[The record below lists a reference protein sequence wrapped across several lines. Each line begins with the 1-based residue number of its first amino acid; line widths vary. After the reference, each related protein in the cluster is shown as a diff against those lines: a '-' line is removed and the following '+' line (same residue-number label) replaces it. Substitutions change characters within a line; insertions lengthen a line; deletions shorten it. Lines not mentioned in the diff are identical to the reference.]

1 METFIKSLVSRVK
14 EGDHEAFEGLVEL
27 FKDKIYR
34 LCYRM
39 VGNRH
44 EAEDLA
50 QETFVRAYTKINQYN
65 GEYKFSTWLYRIAT
79 NLCIDRLR
87 KKKPDFSLDAE
98 VPGAD
103 GATLYS
109 QVATVEPLPEE
120 AVVEKEKHDQL
131 QQEIIKLPEK
141 YRTAILLKYVEDL
154 SLEEIGKIMD
164 LPVPTVKTRIHRGRE
179 ALKKV
184 FRMVTKSR

>member
-109 QVATVEPLPEE
+109 QVATAEPLPEE